1 MRGKTIAIFAGL
13 ATGVFAAPAWALTFQ
28 TGDVIASVGSSQV
41 QVYRGGSLI
50 GTLNDGT
57 GSAFTTGSTTDAAGN
72 LYVTNFSTGTISK
85 FDQNGNSLGT
95 VGSGFLS
102 PESIVFS
109 QSGTAYVGQADR
121 HPGAIGT
128 INPVNTTAVGPLT
141 TENRGTDWVD
151 LASNQTTLYYTSEG
165 KTIFRADATTSTQLT
180 PFATGLPGQNAFA
193 LRILANGDVL
203 VADSSAALLLDTTG
217 NIIKTYTAPGVAFG
231 ELFSL
236 NVNPDGTSFWAGD
249 DRSGIIYEFDIA
261 TGNLLA
267 TISTGSDALFGVS
280 VYGEFQSGGGGV
292 GGGTVPL
299 PAALPLFGSG
309 LGVLGLLGWRGRK
322 RKKTVTA
329 AAA

>member
-1 MRGKTIAIFAGL
+1 MRGKTIAILAGL
-13 ATGVFAAPAWALTFQ
+13 ATGLFAAPALALTFQ
-28 TGDVIASVGSSQV
+28 SGDVFASVGSSQV
-41 QVYRGGSLI
+41 QVYRGGVLI
-50 GTLNDGT
+50 GTLNDGQN
-57 GSAFTTGSTTDAAGN
+57 SAFTTGSTTDAAGN

-95 VGSGFLS
+95 VGSGFIS

-121 HPGAIGT
+121 HPAFIGT

-141 TENRGTDWVD
+141 TESRGTDWVD

-165 KTIFRADATTSTQLT
+165 TSILRATTSGTQLT
-180 PFATGLPGQNAFA
+180 PFATGLPGSSAFA

-203 VADSSAALLLDTTG
+203 VADTSAALLLDTAG
-217 NIIKTYTAPGVAFG
+217 NIIKTYTVAGVG

-236 NVNPDGTSFWAGD
+236 NINPDGTSFWTGD
-249 DRSGIIYEFDIA
+249 DVTGKIYEFDIA

-267 TISTGSDALFGVS
+267 TISTGSGSLFGVS
-280 VYGEFQSGGGGV
+280 VFGEFQSGGGGV

-299 PAALPLFGSG
+299 PAALPLFGTG
-309 LGVLGLLGWRGRK
+309 LGMMGLLSWRRK

-329 AAA
+329 AA